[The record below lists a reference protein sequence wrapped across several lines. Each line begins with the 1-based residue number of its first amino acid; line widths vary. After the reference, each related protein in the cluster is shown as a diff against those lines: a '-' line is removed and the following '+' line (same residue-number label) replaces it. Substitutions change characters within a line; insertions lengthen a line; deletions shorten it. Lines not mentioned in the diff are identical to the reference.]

1 MPLQRPPHI
10 VCFAPYTTWSI
21 HSARQVTIL
30 QALRLRGCTVSYVTC
45 DAVFSECDVLQPA
58 NGAPAKKPA
67 NACLIC
73 QSSVAAHMASWGLP
87 YRWLGR
93 WLTTKDFSDAAAWA
107 HGFRGRELTQA
118 RLGEWPIGAWV
129 ASSVH
134 KHLRHSML
142 DLDDPQTATAYA
154 SYLYSGRLAAVGLS
168 RLLEEEK
175 PDFLLLFNGR
185 MGPMRTALELGKL
198 YGIRTLVEER
208 GFMPGHLTLFEGRQ
222 CIDSRDL
229 VAQWEIWKDTPLIPS
244 EIEAVGKLFKERW
257 HGQKDTVAFIVGGQ
271 RIEETRA
278 ALTLDPAKPVW
289 VLFTSNLDETVGT
302 GLAGGVFERHE
313 DWVNAT
319 VDFVRRHPEIQLV
332 IRSHP
337 NSGSQRSFSKNAQE
351 LAFYEKLADELPE
364 NVRLVRSGETLN
376 SYNLAALADL
386 GLTWH
391 STIGIEMGALGKQVI
406 RCGSLEVSAQPS
418 LPTPANPADYVR
430 MLSEA
435 LENKAADPLVF
446 ARTAWRYA
454 AVAFF
459 RYAFPF
465 PLVKQS
471 DWHIGEM
478 SFTDYGAL
486 APGKDMMLDRIC
498 AHIMGGAPIHPAP
511 PERGADVAAAEEQA
525 IRNWIA
531 AADPGAAPVLASA
544 S

>member
-1 MPLQRPPHI
+1 
-10 VCFAPYTTWSI
+10 
-21 HSARQVTIL
+21 VTIL
-30 QALRLRGCTVSYVTC
+30 QALRMRGCTVSYVTC
-45 DAVFSECDVLQPA
+45 DAVFSDCDVLQPA
-58 NGAPAKKPA
+58 NGAPLNKPA

-73 QSSVAAHMASWGLP
+73 QSSVAAHMANWGLP

-93 WLTTKDFSDAAAWA
+93 WLTTADFNDAAAWA
-107 HGFRGRELTQA
+107 HGLRGRELADA
-118 RLGEWPIGAWV
+118 RMGDWPIGAWV

-134 KHLRHSML
+134 KHLRHSAL
-142 DLDDPQTATAYA
+142 DLDDPQTAAAYA
-154 SYLYSGRLAAVGLS
+154 SYLYSGRLAAVAFS
-168 RLLEEEK
+168 RLLDEEK

-198 YGIRTLVEER
+198 RGLRTLVEER
-208 GFMPGHLTLFEGRQ
+208 GFMPGHLTLFESRQ

-229 VAQWEIWKDTPLIPS
+229 VAQWEIWKDTPLTAS

-271 RIEETRA
+271 PVAETRA
-278 ALTLDPAKPVW
+278 ALKLDPAKPVW

-313 DWVNAT
+313 DWVLTT
-319 VDFVRRHPEIQLV
+319 VDFVRKHPEIQLV

-351 LAFYEKLADELPE
+351 LAFYEALAGDLPD
-364 NVRLVRSGETLN
+364 NVCLVRSSETLN
-376 SYNLAALADL
+376 SYNLAAISDL

-391 STIGIEMGALGKQVI
+391 STIGIEMGALGKPVI

-418 LPTPANPADYVR
+418 LPTPASPADYVR
-430 MLSEA
+430 MLHEA
-435 LENKAADPLVF
+435 VDRKPADPLVY
-446 ARTAWRYA
+446 ARPAWRYA

-478 SFTDYGAL
+478 NFKDYSAL
-486 APGKDMMLDRIC
+486 APGRDMMLDRIC
-498 AHIMGGAPIHPAP
+498 GYVMDGTPIHPAP
-511 PERGADVAAAEEQA
+511 PERGADVAAAEGEA
-525 IRNWIA
+525 IRQWIA
-531 AADPGAAPVLASA
+531 VADPGADLVRASA
-544 S
+544 

>member
-1 MPLQRPPHI
+1 VALKRPPHI

-30 QALRLRGCTVSYVTC
+30 QALRMRGCTVSYVTC
-45 DAVFSECDVLQPA
+45 DSVYSDCDVLQPA
-58 NGAPAKKPA
+58 NGAPAQKPA

-87 YRWLGR
+87 YRWLSR

-107 HGFRGRELTQA
+107 HGFRDRAVAEA
-118 RLGEWPIGAWV
+118 RLGDWPIGAWV

-134 KHLRHSML
+134 KHLRQSAL
-142 DLDDPQTATAYA
+142 DFDDPRTAGVYA
-154 SYLYSGRLAAVGLS
+154 SYLYGGRLTAVALS
-168 RLLEEEK
+168 RLLDEEQ

-185 MGPMRTALELGKL
+185 MGPMRTALEIGKL
-198 YGIRTLVEER
+198 RGIRTLVEER
-208 GFMPGHLTLFEGRQ
+208 GFMPGHLTLFEARQ

-229 VAQWEIWKDTPLIPS
+229 VAQWELWKDTPLTAP

-271 RIEETRA
+271 RVDETRA
-278 ALTLDPAKPVW
+278 ALKLDPARPVW

-302 GLAGGVFERHE
+302 GLAGGVFDLHE
-313 DWVNAT
+313 DWVRTT
-319 VDFVRRHPEIQLV
+319 VSFVRAHPEIQLV
-332 IRSHP
+332 IRAHP

-351 LAFYEKLADELPE
+351 LAFYEALAGELPD
-364 NVRLVRSGETLN
+364 NVRLVRSSETLN
-376 SYNLAALADL
+376 SYNLAAIADL

-391 STIGIEMGALGKQVI
+391 STIGIEMAALGKRVI

-418 LPTPANPADYVR
+418 LPTPSSPADYVR
-430 MLSEA
+430 MLDETLASGPT
-435 LENKAADPLVF
+435 DPLVF

-498 AHIMGGAPIHPAP
+498 AYAMEGAPIHPAP

-525 IRNWIA
+525 IRSWIA
-531 AADPGAAPVLASA
+531 AADPGAQPARATA
-544 S
+544 